1 MTLNQCQQINYRK
14 HIIDSLVYDRG
25 RWMSHRRWRKTLCLH
40 WFCSNESKKKSFV
53 YCFYVW
59 DKNAELYYLIVKVSN
74 SILNIVWYTFFI
86 LSIIIINS
94 SLRVYV
100 WSNTIRFYLTIF
112 IVIWYYEFFLIIT
125 MYEQLIKLI
134 KSTSLFDFEHVLINK
149 ASLILLIVFLYFLY
163 LMSSLFIYT
172 IFIFH
177 LALSSLSFLIFLSLL
192 SPLYNIAVDN
202 W

>member
-1 MTLNQCQQINYRK
+1 
-14 HIIDSLVYDRG
+14 
-25 RWMSHRRWRKTLCLH
+25 MSHRRWRKTLCLH

-74 SILNIVWYTFFI
+74 SILNIAWYTFCQS
-86 LSIIIINS
+86 LQSIA
-94 SLRVYV
+94 V
-100 WSNTIRFYLTIF
+100 WECMSDQMIRFYLTIF

>member
-1 MTLNQCQQINYRK
+1 
-14 HIIDSLVYDRG
+14 
-25 RWMSHRRWRKTLCLH
+25 
-40 WFCSNESKKKSFV
+40 
-53 YCFYVW
+53 
-59 DKNAELYYLIVKVSN
+59 
-74 SILNIVWYTFFI
+74 
-86 LSIIIINS
+86 
-94 SLRVYV
+94 
-100 WSNTIRFYLTIF
+100 
-112 IVIWYYEFFLIIT
+112 

-177 LALSSLSFLIFLSLL
+177 LALSSLLFLIFLSLL

-202 W
+202 